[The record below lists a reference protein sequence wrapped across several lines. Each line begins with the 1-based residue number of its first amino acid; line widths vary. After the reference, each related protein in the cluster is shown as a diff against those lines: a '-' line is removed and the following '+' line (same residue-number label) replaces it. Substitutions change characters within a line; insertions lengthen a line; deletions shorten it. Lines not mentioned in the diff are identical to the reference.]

1 MRKLA
6 HHTIDVIVRVVIIVL
21 FADRLIKDKQEKDDA
36 AARLSDDALDR
47 DNARWLRK

>member
-21 FADRLIKDKQEKDDA
+21 FLLIAVGAEMFFIH
-36 AARLSDDALDR
+36 SSH
-47 DNARWLRK
+47 

>member
-21 FADRLIKDKQEKDDA
+21 FLLIAVGAEMFFTHFPS
-36 AARLSDDALDR
+36 RRTALVTC
-47 DNARWLRK
+47 ALPEY